1 MICSKRKLLACVVV
15 DYANTLSVM
24 SNITR
29 RPAKIVVDYANTLSE
44 MSNMTRTRA
53 NKVVDYANTVSNVKH
68 DADTC
73 QHSC

>member
-1 MICSKRKLLACVVV
+1 MLTKLLTML
-15 DYANTLSVM
+15 TLSVK

-53 NKVVDYANTVSNVKH
+53 NKVVDYANTVSKVKH
-68 DADTC
+68 YEETC
-73 QHSC
+73 QDSC